1 MKIRN
6 PATAFVCTLALQ
18 ACKSVS
24 QPSEGGVVGKGGF
37 SAQAVTPAP
46 PIGTPSTAGARE
58 VAIPAPPDLAE
69 PPADGERTPSGV
81 VTKILSKGSGQ
92 DHPAAIDTVEAHVTG
107 WTRDGKMFNSSVV
120 RRVPDKFRV
129 DQVIKGL
136 TEGIELMVTG
146 EKRRLWIPA
155 NLGYGSTPGRPGAP
169 YGDLTYDVE
178 LLQLFA
184 APPTPEDVKAPPKT
198 ATKTKSGIAY
208 RVLTKGTGTR
218 HPYPYSQ
225 VELIFTGWGTDGR
238 MFDTSTSRGAAAAFQ
253 LSRMTPGWAEGI
265 SLMVEGE
272 KTRFWIPG
280 KLAYGE
286 LQKDEKPAPS
296 GPPKGMVVYDIE
308 LLQILEPTTRITTH

>member
-1 MKIRN
+1 MF
-6 PATAFVCTLALQ
+6 AVQ
-18 ACKSVS
+18 ACKSGS
-24 QPSEGGVVGKGGF
+24 QPPEGGAVGPGGS
-37 SAQAVTPAP
+37 SAPA
-46 PIGTPSTAGARE
+46 TTAALQMTNPSNASARE
-58 VAIPAPPDLAE
+58 VSIAAPADLAE
-69 PPADGERTPSGV
+69 PPADGEKTASGV
-81 VTKILSKGSGQ
+81 VTKILSKGSGAV
-92 DHPAAIDTVEAHVTG
+92 HPAAIDTVQAHVTG

-155 NLGYGSTPGRPGAP
+155 HLGYGMTPERQGAP
-169 YGDLTYDVE
+169 YGDLTYDIE
-178 LLQLFA
+178 LLELFPV
-184 APPTPEDVKAPPKT
+184 PPTPEDVKAPPEN
-198 ATKTKSGIAY
+198 ATKTKSGIVY

-225 VELIFTGWGTDGR
+225 VELIYTGWVPDGR
-238 MFDTSTSRGAAAAFQ
+238 MFETSTSRGGPAAFQ
-253 LSRMTPGWAEGI
+253 LSRMMPGWAEGI

-286 LQKDEKPAPS
+286 LQKDEKPQAS
-296 GPPKGMVVYDIE
+296 GSPKGAVVYDIE
-308 LLQILEPTTRITTH
+308 LIRILEPTTRLSQ